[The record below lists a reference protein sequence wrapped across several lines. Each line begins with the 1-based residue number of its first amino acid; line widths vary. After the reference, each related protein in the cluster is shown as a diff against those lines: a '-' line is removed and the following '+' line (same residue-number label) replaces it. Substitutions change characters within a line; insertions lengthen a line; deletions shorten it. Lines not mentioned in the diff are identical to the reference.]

1 MKRRPYPHPLP
12 ATSIAPMPA
21 KQRGERRSAWPAR
34 TWIAL
39 AAILGLALLVL
50 SL

>member
-1 MKRRPYPHPLP
+1 MKRRPWSHPMS
-12 ATSIAPMPA
+12 ATSIAPA
-21 KQRGERRSAWPAR
+21 GERRLGWPAH

-39 AAILGLALLVL
+39 AGILGLALLVL

>member
-1 MKRRPYPHPLP
+1 MKRRPWSNPKA
-12 ATSIAPMPA
+12 ATSIAQA
-21 KQRGERRSAWPAR
+21 GEQRSGWPAH

-39 AAILGLALLVL
+39 AGILGLALLVL

>member
-1 MKRRPYPHPLP
+1 MKRRSYPNPVT
-12 ATSIAPMPA
+12 ATSIAPA
-21 KQRGERRSAWPAR
+21 GERRSGWPPH

-39 AAILGLALLVL
+39 AGILGLALLVL